1 MSVRLTIIV
10 VELTT
15 EGVLHLVVT
24 HGKLSLELLAVDV
37 RDLCEDSRMDRPDL
51 PGLKLVVGDLIWEL

>member
-1 MSVRLTIIV
+1 M

-24 HGKLSLELLAVDV
+24 HGKLSVELLAVDV
-37 RDLCEDSRMDRPDL
+37 RDLCEDGGMNRPDL